1 MKKILVIGGLGFIG
15 KSLVELYKDRGYLVK
30 VTTKYH
36 KNLSEDSFRSDY
48 SKDSFLEIFSE
59 SVYEKIFFLS
69 GNPYPQ
75 LSENDC
81 NKDIERTL
89 VPLVNAVEAL
99 KECSYKGSFWF
110 SSSVAVYGATDL
122 ELQRETDECKPLSNY
137 AVIKLAGENYL
148 KMVSLTSKLNVGSF
162 RIFSTFGEGLKRQI
176 IYDLYKK
183 CNLESNTLNLLGSGQ
198 EKRDLSYVADQA
210 LRILLIAEKVTPKG
224 DIFNI
229 GSGKSI
235 TTKKLAEEILDIL
248 SLDKKIVFEDNLRQ
262 FDGYQWTASIEK
274 YESVVENPISDLK
287 KSLEKT
293 LIGFKKNEL

>member
-15 KSLVELYKDRGYLVK
+15 KSLVKLYRERGYVVK
-30 VTTKYH
+30 TTTKYH
-36 KNLSEDSFRSDY
+36 KSMSEDSFQSDY
-48 SKDSFLEIFSE
+48 SKDSFLKIFSE
-59 SVYEKIFFLS
+59 SDYEKIFFLS

-75 LSENDC
+75 LSINDC

-99 KECSYKGSFWF
+99 RECRFKGNFWF

-122 ELQRETDECKPLSNY
+122 ELQRETDPCKPLSNY

-148 KMVSLTSKLNVGSF
+148 NMTSLTTNLNVGSF

-183 CNLESNTLNLLGSGQ
+183 CNLESDTLKLFGSGQ
-198 EKRDLSYVADQA
+198 EKRDLSYVTDQT
-210 LRILLIAEKVTPKG
+210 LRILLIAEEVIPKG
-224 DIFNI
+224 DVFNI
-229 GSGKSI
+229 GSGESI
-235 TTKKLAEEILDIL
+235 TTKNLAEEILDIL
-248 SLDKKIVFEDNLRQ
+248 SLDKKIVFEDSLRE
-262 FDGYQWTASIEK
+262 FDGYQWTASTEK
-274 YESVVENPISDLK
+274 FESVVKNPESDFK

-293 LIGFKKNEL
+293 LIGFKKNDL